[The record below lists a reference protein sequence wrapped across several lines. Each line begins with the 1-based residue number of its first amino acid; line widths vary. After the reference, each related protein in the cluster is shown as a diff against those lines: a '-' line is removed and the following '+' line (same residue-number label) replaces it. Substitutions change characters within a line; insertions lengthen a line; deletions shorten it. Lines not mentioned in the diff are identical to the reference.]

1 MDRRILIGKVDNT
14 AHDRCFHRTLV
25 NSKGDRN
32 KEMAPH
38 TVSPQERLSSLPENA
53 TEHVVGV
60 ALLLGMNLN
69 QRTAYSVRA
78 YSLTW
83 YLKNNL
89 EEKERNENRLAAF
102 VWTSFAYRCCFH
114 LFVNSAWSLLRNRA
128 GGGSCACAP
137 ASSPLCLL
145 WESLPFSLIFIPSTI
160 NCFARWSFWQT
171 TTINNRTWGCQ
182 N

>member
-1 MDRRILIGKVDNT
+1 MIGKVDNT

-25 NSKGDRN
+25 NSKGDQN

-78 YSLTW
+78 YSLT
-83 YLKNNL
+83 
-89 EEKERNENRLAAF
+89 
-102 VWTSFAYRCCFH
+102 
-114 LFVNSAWSLLRNRA
+114 
-128 GGGSCACAP
+128 
-137 ASSPLCLL
+137 
-145 WESLPFSLIFIPSTI
+145 
-160 NCFARWSFWQT
+160 
-171 TTINNRTWGCQ
+171 
-182 N
+182 